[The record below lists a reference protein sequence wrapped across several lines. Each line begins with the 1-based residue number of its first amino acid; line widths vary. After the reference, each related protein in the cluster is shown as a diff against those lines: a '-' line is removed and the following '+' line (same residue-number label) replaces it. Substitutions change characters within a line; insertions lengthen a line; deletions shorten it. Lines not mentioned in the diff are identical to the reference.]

1 MPTVLPSH
9 AAVRGSASL
18 AFETPGLG
26 LHRVTERLVIGLVI
40 PGVGIVP
47 GVLDSDGDVRIDGP
61 VTTDGDDSWL
71 RSWL

>member
-1 MPTVLPSH
+1 MPSTTMRDQKPGDPESKFSLRLSPNGRVRR
-9 AAVRGSASL
+9 AVRAAACSGASAL
-18 AFETPGLG
+18 
-26 LHRVTERLVIGLVI
+26 
-40 PGVGIVP
+40 VP